1 MYEQIA
7 RNKRNSVVL
16 CVLFVAFVA
25 FLGWVFGQVSAM
37 GNAGVVIAVAV
48 AVAWPFGSY

>member
-25 FLGWVFGQVSAM
+25 FLAQALPIYFVGMV
-37 GNAGVVIAVAV
+37 
-48 AVAWPFGSY
+48 GSG